1 MWRGDQAG
9 DTRMSAHL
17 EIRGLEKVLARLD
30 SAKLDGMMRDAM
42 RGVVDELQAEMMV
55 YPPPPPNS
63 TYRRTDKLKQSWA
76 KRVTGSG
83 RSWLGVVGN
92 RIKYAPYVQ
101 DENRQAA
108 VHKRTGWQ
116 TVQSVAKDKKDWCV
130 NFIHRAITRWARS

>member
-1 MWRGDQAG
+1 
-9 DTRMSAHL
+9 MSTHL
-17 EIRGLEKVLARLD
+17 EIRGLDKVLRRLNEHQLD
-30 SAKLDGMMRDAM
+30 SMMRDAM

-55 YPPPPPNS
+55 YPPKPKQS
-63 TYRRTDKLKQSWA
+63 TYVRTDKLKQSWA
-76 KRVTGSG
+76 KRVTSSG

-92 RIKYAPYVQ
+92 RIHYAPYVQ